1 MIEGLPKG
9 EKIGDMQAPIS
20 WIFSHTARFNGIIM
34 IHIQDGSGAILIDMG
49 KPVGYYYEHGNRI
62 LKGNAAKEFFMTQR
76 IIDFT
81 LYRYHKNEFEE
92 ALRLFQTDEPVE
104 LPSTIRIISA
114 PDEIHLPESGLSA
127 AAPQS
132 FDEQTIPGL
141 DLVTGDKDEMH
152 AEIGTFPDE
161 FTDDLAHAEVI
172 TVHRNELAPV
182 DLHWLGQ
189 ILLGEITALPGVVAV
204 SLFHEDTPMLS
215 IGNFDLEPLIKNAG
229 YMLQA
234 AKTISTVMDSGE
246 FLMLILQVPGGHVI
260 IAPYWEEY
268 VCIFARENANLGQIR
283 KTLKEINRRQS

>member
-1 MIEGLPKG
+1 MIEGLPEG
-9 EKIGDMQAPIS
+9 EKIGDMQAPVS

-34 IHIQDGSGAILIDMG
+34 INIQDGNGAILIDMG
-49 KPVGYYYEHGNRI
+49 KPVGYYYEQGNRI

-76 IIDFT
+76 VIDFT
-81 LYRYHKNEFEE
+81 LYRYHKDEFKE
-92 ALRLFQTDEPVE
+92 AVRLFQTQEPVKP
-104 LPSTIRIISA
+104 LSTGRTISA
-114 PDEIHLPESGLSA
+114 EEEIALPDSGLSFTE
-127 AAPQS
+127 PLPFS
-132 FDEQTIPGL
+132 EQIMMGPDRGA
-141 DLVTGDKDEMH
+141 GNKDEVH
-152 AEIGTFPDE
+152 AETGTESDE
-161 FTDDLAHAEVI
+161 FIDDLAHAEVI

-189 ILLGEITALPGVVAV
+189 ILLGEITALPGVAAV

-215 IGNFDLEPLIKNAG
+215 IGDFDLEPLIKNAG
-229 YMLQA
+229 YMLEA

-246 FLMLILQVPGGHVI
+246 FLQLILQVPGGHVL